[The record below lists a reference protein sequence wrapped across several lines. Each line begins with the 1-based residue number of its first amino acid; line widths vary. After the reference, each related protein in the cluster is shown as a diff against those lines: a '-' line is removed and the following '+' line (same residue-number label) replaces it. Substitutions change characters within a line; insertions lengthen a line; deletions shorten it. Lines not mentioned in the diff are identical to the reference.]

1 MKTRLPRALAALGV
15 ALLLSS
21 IEAEG
26 KMLLLLLWQVT
37 LKNSRKEKTYL
48 LCFCCLLC
56 FLCTSPVTSLL
67 QRNVLFL
74 RCVYSQA
81 FRSSS
86 SSSPVLYSAVW
97 SLCACLQCAVHTVA
111 FPEDQ
116 FPWRGQQLHP
126 VLPRGSWRA
135 GYQEPQNM
143 DILTGSTAD
152 HLGRDCDLGDNM
164 K

>member
-116 FPWRGQQLHP
+116 SPGEGNSCIQFYQEDPGGLGTRNLRTWTSSQDQQLITW
-126 VLPRGSWRA
+126 VGTVTLV
-135 GYQEPQNM
+135 
-143 DILTGSTAD
+143 TT
-152 HLGRDCDLGDNM
+152 
-164 K
+164 